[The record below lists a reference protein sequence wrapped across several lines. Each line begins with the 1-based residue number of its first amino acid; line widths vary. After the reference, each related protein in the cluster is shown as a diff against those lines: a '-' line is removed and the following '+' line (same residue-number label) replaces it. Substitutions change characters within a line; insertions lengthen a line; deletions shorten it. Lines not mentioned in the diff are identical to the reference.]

1 MIHEQKTTLIS
12 RWSKQNRFK
21 WKVNKRHWT
30 KGSKTTK
37 RIKVKLNKVKG
48 VREKVAEK
56 GRQTKFN
63 IQVSGVLEEEKQKNE
78 TELKFYK
85 VTQENFSRIKEGL
98 NYISKEA
105 TGYWEFALQ
114 QSTWRYT
121 IIKLLDFKYQKK
133 EKRED

>member
-1 MIHEQKTTLIS
+1 M
-12 RWSKQNRFK
+12 
-21 WKVNKRHWT
+21 
-30 KGSKTTK
+30 
-37 RIKVKLNKVKG
+37 KLNKVKG

-85 VTQENFSRIKEGL
+85 VTQENVSRIKEGL

-114 QSTWRYT
+114 QST
-121 IIKLLDFKYQKK
+121 
-133 EKRED
+133 